1 MTKKNKWD
9 RQNTRPTEQQAV
21 RNIKREA
28 RRLMVSEAAVVKAHR
43 FLNVA
48 KMPTTRAA
56 VAQLAYQYNDAE
68 VCA

>member
-1 MTKKNKWD
+1 MKKSKHAM
-9 RQNTRPTEQQAV
+9 QNTRPTEQQAA

-28 RRLMVSEAAVVKAHR
+28 GRLMVSEAAVVKAHR
-43 FLNVA
+43 FLNAA
-48 KMPTTRAA
+48 KMPTTWAA